1 MFKFSFSRSWRQKS
15 GIFPDHIGTLIRIR
29 IKSRIPDLCVST
41 GLELKKVTTELS
53 KRIDIELCCCS
64 LKLRIIDH
72 RSLSITIWQ
81 RPLRVLHQ
89 MAYRLMRLGVL
100 IWISQYLAWQSMRL
114 VCVFLFFQLQY
125 TSPRLLKS
133 CLATFAR
140 SCGRFC
146 CGTGKVVPIPFFG
159 HLDDFVQLLLSKL
172 LWLATT
178 SGKKG

>member
-1 MFKFSFSRSWRQKS
+1 M
-15 GIFPDHIGTLIRIR
+15 GTLIRIR
-29 IKSRIPDLCVST
+29 TKSRIPDLCVST

-81 RPLRVLHQ
+81 RPPQSVWK
-89 MAYRLMRLGVL
+89 
-100 IWISQYLAWQSMRL
+100 WISQYLAWQSMRL

-159 HLDDFVQLLLSKL
+159 HLDDFVQLLLRNINGRAQEEERRLSKL

-178 SGKKG
+178 SGNEG